1 MQESITRTSENKS
14 PARRVGTTF
23 SEEELTRIDDWG
35 FSRRIRDRAVVIR
48 ELVKKALEA
57 ERDERA

>member
-1 MQESITRTSENKS
+1 MQGAVTRTSKNKP

-23 SEEELTRIDDWG
+23 SDEELTRIDDWG

-48 ELVKKALEA
+48 ELVRKGLEA
-57 ERDERA
+57 ERNEAC